1 MPHCD
6 KHEDRI
12 GSTMIRLVKRYGG
25 GSRKLYDT
33 EESRYVPL
41 QEIRDWIRGGQE
53 LRVVDSRTGQDVT
66 AQTLAQLIYED
77 ERRGVSL
84 VSSGFL
90 HELIRQG
97 EKALQGVNR
106 LLQASA
112 GRLTPV
118 REARS
123 EMEALR
129 TGLRRLERS
138 VSLLERGT
146 VGSSKRRGGTW
157 RRPRKHARRP

>member
-1 MPHCD
+1 
-6 KHEDRI
+6 
-12 GSTMIRLVKRYGG
+12 MIRLVKRYGG

-41 QEIRDWIRGGQE
+41 QEIRGWIRRGQD
-53 LRVVDSRTGQDVT
+53 LRVVDSRTGEDVT

-90 HELIRQG
+90 HEVIRQG
-97 EKALQGVNR
+97 EKALHGVNR
-106 LLQASA
+106 FLQLSA
-112 GRLTPV
+112 NRLSPV
-118 REARS
+118 REARN

-129 TGLRRLERS
+129 RGLRRLERS

-146 VGSSKRRGGTW
+146 AGSTMGRRGIW
-157 RRPRKHARRP
+157 QRSRKHARRP